1 MRELLIPYA
10 PTVLAL
16 GAIAFLLLIQL
27 LIADVIG
34 IKKGHRPGTPVE
46 ADHSNIHFRATR
58 AHANTNES
66 IAAFVLLVL
75 LGLLSGASPAWLNGL
90 AWTYVLA
97 RAAHMSFYYLGWQL
111 PRSVAFAVSLVA
123 LFAMVVVGA
132 AAAVA

>member
-16 GAIAFLLLIQL
+16 GAVALLLLVQL
-27 LIADVIG
+27 LVADVIG